1 MVRNMC
7 LYAQYTYVLI
17 IRSVNIENVRIWGKM
32 IRNMSYTR
40 GYTNVRIKLY
50 LRRQKWNSLIMN
62 DI

>member
-7 LYAQYTYVLI
+7 LYAYYTYVLI

-40 GYTNVRIKLY
+40 GYTNVRIKPY
-50 LRRQKWNSLIMN
+50 
-62 DI
+62 